1 MKAAALAAF
10 LAAASC
16 GLCDDIP
23 CPPGSVVCASG
34 SGCGG
39 GANGALCGRSCA
51 GRGAD
56 PFHYFSGKCIGDTDK
71 VLADALDAC
80 KATPYLGCDR
90 PACGKCAIFRE
101 NECNA
106 AH

>member
-16 GLCDDIP
+16 GLCIGIP
-23 CPPGSVVCASG
+23 SPPGSVECFGEWVS
-34 SGCGG
+34 GG

-51 GRGAD
+51 GRGAE
-56 PFHYFSGKCIGDTDK
+56 PFHYSSGKCIGDTDK

-80 KATPYLGCDR
+80 KATPYPGCEL
-90 PACGKCAIFRE
+90 PACGKCAIFPE
-101 NECNA
+101 NECKA
-106 AH
+106 GH